1 MASDQVVLAKDV
13 LRALSEIKRLGAQRV
28 LEDLEQQEV
37 DLTEFMLEEVC
48 GIHQQ
53 ILKAG
58 VPSKEARLVN
68 ARVEALALVLV
79 TSLRTAHVRLWE
91 AEAGEIVVRMG
102 STRLSDPPAAED
114 TRPPDE
120 QASRSS

>member
-28 LEDLEQQEV
+28 LEDLEKQEV

-53 ILKAG
+53 LLKEG
-58 VPSKEARLVN
+58 VSPKEARGIN
-68 ARVEALALVLV
+68 ARVEALAMVLV
-79 TSLRTAHVRLWE
+79 VSLRSAHVRLWE
-91 AEAGEIVVRMG
+91 AEAGEIVVRIG
-102 STRLSDPPAAED
+102 STDLPNPAAAED

-120 QASRSS
+120 QGSRSS